1 MACIK
6 PVGINSVLTTGV
18 ASVQT
23 STFLQKSDTL
33 RVVTEGAGCHVAFG
47 TNPTATEQD
56 YYIPVTDPGR
66 ISLGPVT
73 TLRVVGI
80 TTGAGASGNK
90 TLITFPEGMA
100 SPFGPG
106 DAVSL
111 TVDGV
116 PAFDFSHKI
125 VNSVNNSAGVGGAF
139 SGQILVDYDSSS
151 ITAVYNQNN
160 YASMRTS
167 VIVAVKTQSGSGL
180 AFIQQ
185 VQVS

>member
-6 PVGINSVLTTGV
+6 PVGINSVLTTSTS
-18 ASVQT
+18 SVQT
-23 STFLQKSDTL
+23 SAFLQKSDTL

-47 TNPTATEQD
+47 TNPTATDED

-80 TTGAGASGNK
+80 GTGTK

-111 TVDGV
+111 KVDGV

-125 VNSVNNSAGVGGAF
+125 VNSVNNSAGVNGAF
-139 SGQILVDYDSSS
+139 GGQILVDYDSSS
-151 ITAVYNQNN
+151 ITDVYNQNN
-160 YASMRTS
+160 YAALRTS
-167 VIVAVKTQSGSGL
+167 VIVAVKTQSGSGT